1 MIVFTGRVDKTSDHN
16 YTLTLIYELRQ
27 KARLKT
33 KSDSGE
39 EVGLMLSRGEILR
52 DGDCLQSEEGAIA
65 KIIAAPEEVSIVT
78 SDNKLLLTKA
88 AYHLGNRHMALQIE
102 ETFLMYQKDHVLDEM
117 ITSLGLSVTHE
128 MRPFEPESG
137 AYHSHNHSH

>member
-1 MIVFTGRVDKTSDHN
+1 MIVFTGRVKNTCEYN
-16 YTLTLIYELRQ
+16 CTLTLIYELRQ

-52 DGDCLQSEEGAIA
+52 GGDYLQSDDGIIA
-65 KIIAAPEEVSIVT
+65 KIIAAPEEVSVV
-78 SDNKLLLTKA
+78 SSEDKVLLTKA

-102 ETFLMYQKDHVLDEM
+102 DALLVYQKDHVLDEM

-137 AYHSHNHSH
+137 AYNNHNHAH

>member
-1 MIVFTGRVDKTSDHN
+1 MIVFTGRVKSTREHN
-16 YTLTLIYELRQ
+16 CTLTLIYELRQ

-52 DGDCLQSEEGAIA
+52 GGDYVQSEEGVIA
-65 KIIAAPEEVSIVT
+65 KIIAAPEEVSVVT
-78 SDNKLLLTKA
+78 SDNRILLTKA

-102 ETFLMYQKDHVLDEM
+102 ETFLVYQRDHVLDEM
-117 ITSLGLSVTHE
+117 IRNLGLSVAHE
-128 MRPFEPESG
+128 IQPFEPESG
-137 AYHSHNHSH
+137 AYNSHSHSH